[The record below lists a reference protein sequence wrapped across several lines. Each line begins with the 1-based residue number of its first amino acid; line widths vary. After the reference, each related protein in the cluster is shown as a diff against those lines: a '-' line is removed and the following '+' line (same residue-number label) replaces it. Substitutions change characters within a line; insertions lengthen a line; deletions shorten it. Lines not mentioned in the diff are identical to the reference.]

1 MFATCPSATALMAVI
16 RKSRAAMSCRPVGTF
31 SVPAVAHVAPLS
43 SDTRR
48 VSQVDGPGGLA
59 GQARS

>member
-1 MFATCPSATALMAVI
+1 
-16 RKSRAAMSCRPVGTF
+16 MSCRPVGTF